1 MSSPVGVSVV
11 PSRWR
16 REPPVFRRRCRVGT
30 CRSPNA
36 RKSRCSERRVTA
48 SARSL
53 AAFAAFAGSPST
65 ISRELRRNA
74 STRTWRLDYKATIA
88 QWHAEP
94 RAGRPKVAKLAGSER
109 LRTWVQDRLAG
120 EVKLPDGTTAGPKP
134 KAWNG
139 KNARSCVRLRRCAPA
154 ARRPGTGAARR
165 THGVRHSRPQG
176 GCRALCRLIAVG
188 GPISHTPL
196 HRRQLAKRVQLV
208 KGAMAALDH
217 PWNDIVAP
225 VTDGDLEH
233 MEDL

>member
-1 MSSPVGVSVV
+1 M
-11 PSRWR
+11 
-16 REPPVFRRRCRVGT
+16 
-30 CRSPNA
+30 
-36 RKSRCSERRVTA
+36 
-48 SARSL
+48 
-53 AAFAAFAGSPST
+53 

-94 RAGRPKVAKLAGSER
+94 RARRPKVAKLAESER

-120 EVKLPDGTTAGPKP
+120 EVKLPDGATVGPKP

-139 KNARSCVRLRRCAPA
+139 KNAQSCVRLRRCAPAARRCAPA

-165 THGVRHSRPQG
+165 THGVHHSRPQG
-176 GCRALCRLIAVG
+176 GCCALCRLIAVG
-188 GPISHTPL
+188 GPHFAHHL

-208 KGAMAALDH
+208 EGAMAALDH

-233 MEDL
+233 VEDLCRCEHRRPLPAD